1 MTSQVPPTGRGAA
14 PPLLAHWREP
24 YLLLLEAS
32 WPQFLLLVTLAYVLI
47 HLLFAL
53 LYLLDPGGIGGVSA
67 TMALPLQAFFF
78 SVETMATIGYG
89 VVYPLS
95 HWVHVVMTLE
105 ALAGLLLVA
114 LITGLAF
121 ARFSRMPHCIRFE
134 ETVQVRQVEGQPA
147 LLISLENQR
156 RNIIFDVRVQ
166 AVWCQ
171 GGGDGLPS
179 YELLPLL
186 APPGLPL
193 QGRLTLIHRL
203 DPARPLQGRA
213 GELVVSFSGV
223 DATLERP
230 IHAAHHYA
238 AAQITWS

>member
-1 MTSQVPPTGRGAA
+1 MAVEGDPNNS
-14 PPLLAHWREP
+14 LLSHWREP

-32 WPQFLLLVTLAYVLI
+32 WPQFLLLVTAAYVLI

-53 LYLLDPGGIGGVSA
+53 LYLLDPGGIGGVSGS
-67 TMALPLQAFFF
+67 MALPLQAFFF

-105 ALAGLLLVA
+105 ALAGLILVA

-121 ARFSRMPHCIRFE
+121 ARFSRMPHCIRFG
-134 ETVQVRQVEGQPA
+134 ETVHVRELEGAPA

-156 RNIIFDVRVQ
+156 RNTLFDVRVQ
-166 AVWCQ
+166 AVWCHSNEQ
-171 GGGDGLPS
+171 GLPC
-179 YELLPLL
+179 YEPLPLL
-186 APPGLPL
+186 ITPGLPL
-193 QGRLTLIHRL
+193 QGKLTVIHRL
-203 DPARPLQGRA
+203 DPTRPLQGRE

-230 IHAAHHYA
+230 IHAAHHYTPE
-238 AAQITWS
+238 QITWS

>member
-1 MTSQVPPTGRGAA
+1 MTSQVPPTGRSAA
-14 PPLLAHWREP
+14 PPLLRHWREP

-32 WPQFLLLVTLAYVLI
+32 WPQFLLLVTAAYVLI

-53 LYLLDPGGIGGVSA
+53 LYLLDPGGIGGV
-67 TMALPLQAFFF
+67 TGEMALPLQAFFF

-105 ALAGLLLVA
+105 ALAGLILVA

-134 ETVQVRQVEGQPA
+134 QTVRVQQLEGEPA
-147 LLISLENQR
+147 LLIGLENQR
-156 RNIIFDVRVQ
+156 RNTIFDVRVQ
-166 AVWCQ
+166 AVWCH
-171 GGGDGLPS
+171 GKDDDLPS
-179 YELLPLL
+179 YEPLPLL
-186 APPGLPL
+186 VPSGLPL
-193 QGRLTLIHRL
+193 QGKLTLIHRL
-203 DPARPLQGRA
+203 DPARPLRGRP
-213 GELVVSFSGV
+213 GTLVVSFSGV

-230 IHAAHHYA
+230 IHAAQHYTPE
-238 AAQITWS
+238 QIAWS